1 MSLQLI
7 TLNWFTDNVMP
18 ILLTALSVLVT
29 GLATWSVSALTKWLN
44 TKIKDTKAAGYLTQI
59 TQIVTDAV
67 MNVFQSFV
75 QTLKD
80 NGNFGEEA
88 QAEAREKALAIIQ
101 SQLTDELK
109 AYIQENFGD
118 MQNWLLSKIEA
129 IIYSLKTK

>member
-1 MSLQLI
+1 
-7 TLNWFTDNVMP
+7 MP

-29 GLATWSVSALTKWLN
+29 GLATWGVSDLTKWLN

-129 IIYSLKTK
+129 IIYSLKNK

>member
-7 TLNWFTDNVMP
+7 TLNWFTDDIMP

-29 GLATWSVSALTKWLN
+29 GLATWGVSALTKWLN
-44 TKIKDTKAAGYLTQI
+44 TKIKDTKAARYLTQI
-59 TQIVTDAV
+59 TQIITDAV

-118 MQNWLLSKIEA
+118 M
-129 IIYSLKTK
+129 

>member
-29 GLATWSVSALTKWLN
+29 GLATLGVSALTKWLN

-88 QAEAREKALAIIQ
+88 QAEAREKALTIIQ

-118 MQNWLLSKIEA
+118 MQSWLLSKIEA
-129 IIYSLKTK
+129 IIYSLKNK